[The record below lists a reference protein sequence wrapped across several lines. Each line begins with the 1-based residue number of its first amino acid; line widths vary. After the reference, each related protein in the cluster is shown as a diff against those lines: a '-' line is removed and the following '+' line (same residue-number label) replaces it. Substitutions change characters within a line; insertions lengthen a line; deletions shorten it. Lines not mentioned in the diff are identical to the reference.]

1 MQNKTRRANRQLM
14 AARLLTRGWVENTST
29 TDLVFEGLY
38 AEIELKLDADRS
50 SLAFLWIDGRTWP
63 SWGAELAV
71 DFDGSFERL
80 LDVLVEME
88 HRVAADNYKLFIA
101 RIMSICR
108 RTYLNDEDRGLVP
121 LSNEGFHQLGG

>member
-1 MQNKTRRANRQLM
+1 M
-14 AARLLTRGWVENTST
+14 AARLATRGWVENTSP

-38 AEIELKLDADRS
+38 AEIELKIDVENPS
-50 SLAFLWIDGRTWP
+50 VAFLWIDGRTWP

-88 HRVAADNYKLFIA
+88 HQVAADNYKVFIA

-108 RTYLNDEDRGLVP
+108 RTYLNDEDHGLVP
-121 LSNEGFHQLGG
+121 LTNERFHEIGA